1 MSSIPLAGGLG
12 YSANPYAV
20 GYVDLAGVT
29 VPIINNATAAFNNG
43 DLSSLDQVTGL
54 PTEAG
59 ADQAMLSSDVYNA
72 GSDFSPGGVPVQ
84 FQNQAPPESGVS
96 GTSPTSPPAG
106 QGTAPSASTNAGQGI
121 TPPPPASAPPGN
133 DKGVLLILLALA
145 ITYILGRAVL
155 WAR

>member
-59 ADQAMLSSDVYNA
+59 ADQTMLSSDAYNA

-96 GTSPTSPPAG
+96 GTTPTTP
-106 QGTAPSASTNAGQGI
+106 TAPSASTGAGQGV
-121 TPPPPASAPPGN
+121 TSPPASAPPGN